1 MVLIRFIIRISII
14 RILIR
19 IMRTYY
25 LIHLILL
32 VIGLILEVLMVIF
45 TWVFIIEVEEEG
57 FPLFLV
63 IILLELF
70 LILSFREDLEC
81 WDRVR

>member
-1 MVLIRFIIRISII
+1 
-14 RILIR
+14 
-19 IMRTYY
+19 MRTYY

-57 FPLFLV
+57 FQLFLV

>member
-57 FPLFLV
+57 FQLFLV

>member
-45 TWVFIIEVEEEG
+45 TWIFIIEVEEEG
-57 FPLFLV
+57 SQLFLV